1 MPEGKE
7 TVVRG
12 LPNPIDW
19 FGSYQKVFDALESIY
34 LDSLTKP
41 GEQSE
46 EIQKKFK
53 ELFPE
58 Y

>member
-1 MPEGKE
+1 MPEDKE
-7 TVVRG
+7 PIVLGT
-12 LPNPIDW
+12 PHHIDW
-19 FGSYQKVFDALESIY
+19 FGNYQKVFGVLESIY